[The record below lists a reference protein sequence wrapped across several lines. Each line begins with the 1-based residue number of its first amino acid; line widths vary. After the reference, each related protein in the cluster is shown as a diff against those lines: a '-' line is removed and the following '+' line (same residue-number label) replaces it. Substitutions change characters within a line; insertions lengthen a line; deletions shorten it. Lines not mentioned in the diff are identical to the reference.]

1 MSEWAWAMWIAWNC
15 GPHPTEVSWL
25 PTAESCRLFSS
36 IRFGKTERPF
46 ITVEHPSAILLESPV
61 TDLTHAG
68 SVVLVT
74 APCAPSVE
82 LHSAVVVVSSGHTPS
97 AQEVLWD

>member
-1 MSEWAWAMWIAWNC
+1 MGHVDSLELWTPFPEM
-15 GPHPTEVSWL
+15 SWL
-25 PTAESCRLFSS
+25 PTAESCSLFSS

-46 ITVEHPSAILLESPV
+46 IAVEHPSTILLKSPV

-68 SVVLVT
+68 SVVLMT
-74 APCAPSVE
+74 APCAPYVE
-82 LHSAVVVVSSGHTPS
+82 LHSAVVVSSHHTPS